1 MGLYCM
7 ESLANRRLE
16 NEISEREFYDKFL
29 AKYEDE
35 DIDDIIV
42 ACDITDNEF
51 LIECIYGSKF
61 KVSDT
66 NNEKYN
72 EIKRYFDAVQLFIS
86 IGIIKFD
93 EKTLRV
99 YINTEKLR
107 KFKDDVNKESE
118 KSVGSAYTKKGL
130 K

>member
-29 AKYEDE
+29 SKYENE

-42 ACDITDNEF
+42 VCDLDDNEF
-51 LIECIYGSKF
+51 LVECIYGSDL
-61 KVSDT
+61 KVLNNNSDG
-66 NNEKYN
+66 YN
-72 EIKRYFDAVQLFIS
+72 EIKRYFDAVQFFIS

>member
-1 MGLYCM
+1 M
-7 ESLANRRLE
+7 
-16 NEISEREFYDKFL
+16 
-29 AKYEDE
+29 KYENE

-42 ACDITDNEF
+42 ACDLDDNEF
-51 LIECIYGSKF
+51 LVECIYGSDL
-61 KVSDT
+61 KVL
-66 NNEKYN
+66 NNNSNGYN
-72 EIKRYFDAVQLFIS
+72 EIKKYFDAVQFFIS

>member
-29 AKYEDE
+29 SKYENE

-42 ACDITDNEF
+42 ACDLDDNEF
-51 LIECIYGSKF
+51 LVECIYGSDL

-72 EIKRYFDAVQLFIS
+72 EIKRYFDIVQFFIS
-86 IGIIKFD
+86 LGIIKFD

-99 YINTEKLR
+99 FINTERLR
-107 KFKDDVNKESE
+107 KFKEDVYKEDE
-118 KSVGSAYTKKGL
+118 KSIGNAYTKKGF

>member
-99 YINTEKLR
+99 FINTEKLR
-107 KFKDDVNKESE
+107 KFKEDVNKESE

>member
-29 AKYEDE
+29 SKYENE

-42 ACDITDNEF
+42 ACDLDDNEF
-51 LIECIYGSKF
+51 LVECIYGSDL
-61 KVSDT
+61 KVLNNNSDG
-66 NNEKYN
+66 YN
-72 EIKRYFDAVQLFIS
+72 EIKRYFDAVQFFIS

-93 EKTLRV
+93 ENTLRV

>member
-1 MGLYCM
+1 MYCM
-7 ESLANRRLE
+7 ESLARRNSLNDDME
-16 NEISEREFYDKFL
+16 KEFYDKFL

-35 DIDDIIV
+35 DIDDIVI

-72 EIKRYFDAVQLFIS
+72 EIKRYFDIVQFFIS
-86 IGIIKFD
+86 LGIIKYD

-99 YINTEKLR
+99 FINTERLR
-107 KFKDDVNKESE
+107 KFKEDVYKEDE
-118 KSVGSAYTKKGL
+118 KSIGNAYTKKGL

>member
-29 AKYEDE
+29 SKYENE

-42 ACDITDNEF
+42 ACDLNDNEF
-51 LIECIYGSKF
+51 LVECIYGSNF
-61 KVSDT
+61 KVL
-66 NNEKYN
+66 NNNSEGYN
-72 EIKRYFDAVQLFIS
+72 EIKRYFDAVQFFIS

>member
-29 AKYEDE
+29 SKYENE

-51 LIECIYGSKF
+51 LVECIYGSKF

-72 EIKRYFDAVQLFIS
+72 EIKRYFDAVQFFIS